1 MKPSFRSIQPVI
13 LALLAFGLVAL
24 ALGGYLAPAI
34 RIVTAPVLAAQGW
47 LASRYQALQVV
58 FNTPEDMVRLQQ
70 ENKELKNQIADLQTE
85 IISLKQQ
92 VVETKI
98 LSSLVDFARTN
109 PENSYLAATVIGR
122 DASPF
127 MQYLIIDRGSD
138 LGLRRGMP
146 VVTSQGLV
154 GRIAAVLPNA
164 ARVQLITD
172 AGSALNVKIE
182 PSQAAAVL
190 AGDVTGNIS
199 LDMISKTAQVNIGDL
214 VMTSGLGGNYPSDLV
229 IGQVTSLRSRENEI
243 FQRASVQPSVNFAN
257 LDIVLVITN
266 FRSVDITPLLP
277 TPETP

>member
-277 TPETP
+277 NPETP